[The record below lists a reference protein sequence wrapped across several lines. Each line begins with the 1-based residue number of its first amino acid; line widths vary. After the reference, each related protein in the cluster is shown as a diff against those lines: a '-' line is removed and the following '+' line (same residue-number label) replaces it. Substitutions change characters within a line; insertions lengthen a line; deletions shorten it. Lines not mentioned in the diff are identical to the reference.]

1 MDCVGDD
8 SEKPVGRAHPPT
20 RALTGEQ
27 IRAGRS
33 LARVDQAELARRS
46 LVSLETIKRVER
58 IRGPI
63 AANIRTLQAITRAF
77 AALGIVFEHS
87 SGAEGVWRADPAPAG
102 CKD

>member
-1 MDCVGDD
+1 MESKRS
-8 SEKPVGRAHPPT
+8 SENSVRGARRAAKT
-20 RALTGEQ
+20 LTGEQ

-63 AANIRTLQAITRAF
+63 GANLRTLEAITDAF
-77 AALGIVFEHS
+77 ASLGIVFDHS
-87 SGAEGVWRADPAPAG
+87 SGAEGVWRAPAVAARR
-102 CKD
+102 D